1 MANHMEEVAQILGLQ
16 LGQHFRIKQFIFDL
30 YRISENGLEMFGG
43 RNAGDPNAENPDDT
57 KWFSIGGQRLSDI
70 LRGIYTIADSY
81 VPDDGDEY
89 FIPRPADKALFSR
102 DIWHGDEDD
111 FYRFNL
117 GVVCRDQKEAIEIAK
132 QMQAVTKQEAQSND

>member
-1 MANHMEEVAQILGLQ
+1 MANNHMAEVAQILGLQ

-30 YRISENGLEMFGG
+30 YRISENGLEIFGG

-70 LRGIYTIADSY
+70 LRGIYTISDSY

-89 FIPRPADKALFSR
+89 FIPRPADKALYSH

-111 FYRFNL
+111 FYRFYL
-117 GVVCRDQKEAIEIAK
+117 GVVCRDREEAIEIAK
-132 QMQAVTKQEAQSND
+132 QMQAVAKGDKDNG